1 MKFLGNNIKL
11 LRKRRNLTLAEVAK
25 RTGIDVASLSR
36 IENGKMTG
44 TIQSHVSI
52 AKALDVRLPDLYE
65 KAIEAEEK
73 LPKPKEESKSSGV
86 FAHSGGSVS
95 ELLTS
100 NVLQKKM
107 MPVLLKLKP
116 HAKTVVEEMPLGAE
130 RFVYVISG
138 KLDVVIKND
147 SHTIE
152 EGESLYFNASLPHHF
167 VNKLKTACSCLIVSS
182 PVTL

>member
-1 MKFLGNNIKL
+1 MKFLGNNIKA
-11 LRKRRNLTLAEVAK
+11 LRKRRNLTLIDVSK

-73 LPKPKEESKSSGV
+73 LPKPKEESKSSGI

-116 HAKTVVEEMPLGAE
+116 NAKTVTEEMPLGAE
-130 RFVYVISG
+130 RFVYIISG
-138 KLDVVIKND
+138 KLDLIFKHE
-147 SHTIE
+147 SHTIS
-152 EGESLYFNASLPHHF
+152 EGESLYFNASMPHHYQ
-167 VNKLKTACSCLIVSS
+167 NKLKTPCTCLIVTS
-182 PVTL
+182 PVSL